1 MTRRLLVTA
10 DDFGIGPAVTRG
22 ILELADLGVVTSSV
36 VLVNSPFAAAGI
48 REWRATRSE
57 LELGWHPCLT
67 LDAPVLPPGRV
78 PSLVDGSG
86 KFFPLGSFLKRLV
99 LGRVSRDEV
108 AAEFRAQLGR
118 YVELVGEPPANVN
131 AHHHVHIFEPVGSA
145 LREVLADVSP
155 RPFVRRVREC
165 RRTLMR
171 VPGARVKRFAL
182 SRFGTRA
189 ALRQESAG
197 FPGAGRLAGV
207 TDPPFVHDPEFF
219 SRWLRHTPGNTVE
232 LTCHPGE
239 LDETLVGRDGSL
251 EDGQLHRRVRELEL
265 LRDPSFLEAVA
276 DAGFALVS
284 AGALSEETLAVG

>member
-36 VLVNSPFAAAGI
+36 VLVNSPFAEAGV
-48 REWRATRSE
+48 REWRASGRR

-67 LDAPVLPPGRV
+67 LDFPVSPPGRV
-78 PSLVDGSG
+78 PSLVDDSG
-86 KFFPLGSFLKRLV
+86 TFLPLGRFLRRLA
-99 LGRVSRDEV
+99 LGGVNRTEIE
-108 AAEFRAQLGR
+108 AEFRAQLR
-118 YVELVGEPPANVN
+118 RFTELVGEVPANVN
-131 AHHHVHIFEPVGSA
+131 AHHHIHIFEPVGSA
-145 LREVLADVSP
+145 LRDVLGDVSP
-155 RPFVRRVREC
+155 RPYIRRVREC
-165 RRTLMR
+165 RRTLAR
-171 VPGARVKRFAL
+171 IPGARVKRFAL
-182 SRFGTRA
+182 SRFGASA

-197 FPGAGRLAGV
+197 FPGADWLAGV

-219 SRWLRHTPGNTVE
+219 TRWLRHTPGDTVE

-239 LDETLVGRDGSL
+239 LDITLVGRDGSL

-265 LRDPSFLEAVA
+265 LRDPAFLEAVA
-276 DAGFALVS
+276 DAGFTLVS